1 MKTFKKV
8 VRVIAYVLLLC
19 FMVTEL
25 SGVAE
30 VIAAERKINNS
41 VQQESTVENKGN
53 KKDKEKFEDDDV
65 IFKHLDKENFK
76 NGKHIS
82 RLEHEEKLN
91 TYVFG
96 NEDGSKTVYYMYEN
110 VK

>member
-53 KKDKEKFEDDDV
+53 KKNKEKFEATTHT
-65 IFKHLDKENFK
+65 K
-76 NGKHIS
+76 
-82 RLEHEEKLN
+82 RLI
-91 TYVFG
+91 G
-96 NEDGSKTVYYMYEN
+96 
-110 VK
+110 